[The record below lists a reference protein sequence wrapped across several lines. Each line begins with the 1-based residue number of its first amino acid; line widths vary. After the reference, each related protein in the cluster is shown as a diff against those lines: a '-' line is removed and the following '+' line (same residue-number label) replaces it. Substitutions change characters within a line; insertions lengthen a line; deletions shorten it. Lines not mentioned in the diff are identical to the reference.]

1 MNTLTFNQILQIL
14 TERGYSLGEV
24 ESALGEW
31 VGNIVETKM
40 EEKKILEIMGMQEL
54 IEYLKPYKITRST
67 IDKWIM
73 KTKRK
78 LCDFPFHKAGRK
90 LHFYRS
96 EIELW
101 LRSKR

>member
-1 MNTLTFNQILQIL
+1 MG
-14 TERGYSLGEV
+14 R
-24 ESALGEW
+24 
-31 VGNIVETKM
+31 IVDTKI
-40 EEKKILEIMGMQEL
+40 EEKNDTEIMGMEEL

-73 KTKRK
+73 KAKRK

-96 EIELW
+96 EVEFW
-101 LRSKR
+101 LRSK